1 MIPSK
6 HFYMIRHGE
15 TEANAACIMAGSL
28 DSPLTARGRD
38 QARIARDVVAALPVA
53 PRVILHSHLSR
64 ARETAS
70 IINEAL
76 KVEMHEDPDFAE
88 IHVGNWEGVAYDLI
102 PELFCENEWVDTHG
116 GEKALDFFERVR
128 RGKKRA
134 LETHAG
140 PALIVCHGGVF
151 RAFGKL
157 YDIAIPPAI
166 RNCHLYEF
174 TPMEKPQRFPWDA
187 WHYDLDE
194 EKSLHRERAAFFKI

>member
-15 TEANAACIMAGSL
+15 TEANAAEIMAGSL

-38 QARIARDVVAALPVA
+38 QARLARHVVAGLSVK
-53 PRVILHSHLSR
+53 PRVILHSNLSR

-70 IINEAL
+70 IINESL

-88 IHVGNWEGVAYDLI
+88 IHVGDWEGVAYHLI
-102 PELFCENEWVDTHG
+102 PELFDPNEWVDTHN
-116 GEKALDFFERVR
+116 GEPAVDFFARVR

-134 LETHAG
+134 LETHAA

-157 YDIAIPPAI
+157 YNISIPPAI

-174 TPMEKPQRFPWDA
+174 TPSEQARSFPWDA

-194 EKSLHRERAAFFKI
+194 EKALRRDPADFFRI